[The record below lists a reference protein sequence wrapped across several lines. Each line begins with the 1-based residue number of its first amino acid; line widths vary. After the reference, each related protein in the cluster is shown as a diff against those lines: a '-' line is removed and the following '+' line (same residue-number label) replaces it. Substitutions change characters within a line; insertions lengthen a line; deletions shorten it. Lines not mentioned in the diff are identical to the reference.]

1 MSDISTHNFEPAF
14 NKQTMNQLE
23 QCIQECAEADGV
35 NLHMALEALTMS
47 YDVLRKAVQDKEGA
61 AAFMKAV
68 LCIHETIEDKQ
79 HCWMC

>member
-1 MSDISTHNFEPAF
+1 
-14 NKQTMNQLE
+14 
-23 QCIQECAEADGV
+23 
-35 NLHMALEALTMS
+35 MALETLTMS
-47 YDVLRKAVQDKEGA
+47 YDGLRKAVQDKEGA